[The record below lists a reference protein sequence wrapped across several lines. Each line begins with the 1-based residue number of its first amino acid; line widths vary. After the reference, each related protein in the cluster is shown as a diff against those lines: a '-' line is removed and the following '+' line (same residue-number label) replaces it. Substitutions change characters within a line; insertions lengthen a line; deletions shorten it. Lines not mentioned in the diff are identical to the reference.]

1 MARRSPLA
9 SGTLSFSGFFLRR
22 FHFITPCCFAGDH
35 LCDLETDKAT
45 IAWEAQDEG
54 YVAAILAPE
63 GASDVP
69 VGQVSD
75 DICVSARRRHLTET
89 LQVVL
94 VICDNEA
101 DVPAFASYKAAANT
115 SKPAQSSAAP
125 PAAAQPPPPPPPP
138 PAAPKAVAASLAAKP
153 TPAPAGNGG
162 GFLEEIR
169 RRQWAFSKQY
179 GLPTPQNQYI

>member
-1 MARRSPLA
+1 MTQGNIAKWMIKVGQKIAP
-9 SGTLSFSGFFLRR
+9 
-22 FHFITPCCFAGDH
+22 GDH

-69 VGQVSD
+69 VG
-75 DICVSARRRHLTET
+75 
-89 LQVVL
+89 QVVL

-138 PAAPKAVAASLAAKP
+138 PAAPKAVAASLSAKP
-153 TPAPAGNGG
+153 TSAPAGNGG